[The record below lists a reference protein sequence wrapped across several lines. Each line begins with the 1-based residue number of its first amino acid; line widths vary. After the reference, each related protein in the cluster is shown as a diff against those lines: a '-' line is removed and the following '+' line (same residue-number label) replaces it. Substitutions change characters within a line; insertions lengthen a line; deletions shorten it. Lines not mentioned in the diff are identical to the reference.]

1 MNHLNCKLYRLRNL
15 PKIEIDLD
23 IPVISMD
30 NAIVFDC
37 QEMDYQSIFNLG
49 PIQSGLMLYK
59 GRYYYFL
66 HDIINTPK
74 SYGRRTKTNH
84 SYNIYPILDVTAQE
98 IIECKKVN
106 RWKVQFEAFY
116 YFGEYY
122 LSIGS
127 DDYNKFYKYIS
138 FLTGRGLFMPYPISP
153 SEMEDGVTIGKFME
167 DHLLKHR
174 FTGLQLNMSVWRDIK
189 LELLN

>member
-1 MNHLNCKLYRLRNL
+1 
-15 PKIEIDLD
+15 
-23 IPVISMD
+23 MD

-37 QEMDYQSIFNLG
+37 QEIDYQSIFSLG
-49 PIQSGLMLYK
+49 PIRSGLMLYK

-66 HDIINTPK
+66 HDIVNTLK

-98 IIECKKVN
+98 IIKTKKVN
-106 RWKVQFEAFY
+106 GWKVQFEAFY

-122 LSIGS
+122 LSIGF
-127 DDYNKFYKYIS
+127 DGYNKFYKYIS

-153 SEMEDGVTIGKFME
+153 SEMEDGLTIGKFME
-167 DHLLKHR
+167 DHLLKYPYSIANLH
-174 FTGLQLNMSVWRDIK
+174 LQNDVWRDIK